1 MNILS
6 CLAILSCIIGLYTGV
21 SILLSKDCDKSEK
34 TFGVLALVWSVFTIF
49 MNIAA
54 MKVFIVPTLIF
65 GALSI
70 IYFMLTA
77 VVLTFCIIIW
87 RKE

>member
-6 CLAILSCIIGLYTGV
+6 CFAILSCIIGLYTGV

-54 MKVFIVPTLIF
+54 MKVFIVPTKTGSSVTL
-65 GALSI
+65 GP
-70 IYFMLTA
+70 
-77 VVLTFCIIIW
+77 FCSP
-87 RKE
+87 KP